1 MLAGRRWRA
10 RWVLKIPRVDYGKE
24 VWRFG
29 SAEFWGFSIRAI
41 DQRDRLRAARTTWSS
56 VSLALSAGIAAPYAQ
71 THKATSWDE
80 YTPSKRRWPGS
91 GIPPGRR
98 AAGEVFNFKSR
109 QIRKPAGLGSL
120 PSERETAPV

>member
-1 MLAGRRWRA
+1 MLAGRCWRA

-56 VSLALSAGIAAPYAQ
+56 VSLALSAGIAAPYVRPEHADG
-71 THKATSWDE
+71 TDA
-80 YTPSKRRWPGS
+80 
-91 GIPPGRR
+91 
-98 AAGEVFNFKSR
+98 
-109 QIRKPAGLGSL
+109 
-120 PSERETAPV
+120 